1 MNVWWVGLGGAAGVC
16 LRALVNTL
24 IQSSFPFST
33 LIVNLVGSFLL
44 GLLSTAPLK
53 MSSGIR
59 LALTTGLIGS
69 FTTLSAVSAELFGF
83 LQEEQYR
90 FAILYFI
97 VSLTGGSVFAY
108 GGIRAGR
115 KAGGIQ

>member
-1 MNVWWVGLGGAAGVC
+1 MNVLWVGIGGAAGVC

-33 LIVNLVGSFLL
+33 LIVNLLGSFLL
-44 GLLSTAPLK
+44 GLLSTAQLK
-53 MSSGIR
+53 LSRGIR

-83 LQEEQYR
+83 LQSGQYV
-90 FAILYFI
+90 FAFLYFMI
-97 VSLTGGSVFAY
+97 SLAGGFVLAY
-108 GGIRAGR
+108 CGIKAGR
-115 KAGGIQ
+115 KAGVNQ